1 MRRMLRIAASTAIAG
16 MTALSLTSFASAD
29 AVEERQAKM
38 KTVGKSMGVVG
49 KMAKGAE
56 AFDAQAALAALVA
69 MKEAA
74 AGFETLFPDGSGE
87 GKTEAAPAIFS
98 DRAGFDAKNVAFRAT
113 LDKVSASAP
122 ADLAA
127 LQASVGELGQNCGSC
142 HKAYRVKKN

>member
-1 MRRMLRIAASTAIAG
+1 MNRIFKVVASIAIAG
-16 MTALSLTSFASAD
+16 VTAVSTLSVASAD
-29 AVEERQAKM
+29 AIADRQAKM

-49 KMAKGAE
+49 KMAKGAN
-56 AFDAQAALAALVA
+56 AFDAQAALAALIA

-74 AGFETLFPDGSGE
+74 QDFETLFPDGSGE
-87 GKTEAAPAIFS
+87 GNTEAAPAIFT

-113 LDKVSASAP
+113 LDKVSAGAP

-127 LQASVGELGQNCGSC
+127 LQMSVGELGQSCGGC